1 MASDAEIIDAVLGG
15 DIERYAELVTQYQH
29 GAWRLAYSLVGNMDD
44 AKELSQNA
52 FVKAYRHLG
61 RFRRTARFSTWLYRI
76 VVNEC
81 KDFFRARARRLQF
94 VTPAGGL
101 DSEDATVFEVAD
113 PAGTPRDAALD
124 RELAAHLSAAIRRL
138 PDRQR
143 EAFVLCHLQD
153 LPLAEAAEIMG
164 CRLGTVKAHLFRA
177 GEALRQAL
185 TPLLDGRRV
194 IA

>member
-1 MASDAEIIDAVLGG
+1 MTSAVASDAEIIDAVLGG

-52 FVKAYRHLG
+52 FVKAYQHLAA
-61 RFRRTARFSTWLYRI
+61 FRRQAKFST
-76 VVNEC
+76 
-81 KDFFRARARRLQF
+81 
-94 VTPAGGL
+94 GGL